1 SKGAPPGDLTVHITV
16 EPHPYFQREERN
28 LLVEVPI
35 TVGEAVLG
43 AKVDVPTLDGMKS
56 LPVPPGSSCGL
67 KLRLKGQGVPAA
79 GGKPAADLLAVLKIV
94 VPKQVD
100 EASRRLIE
108 DFAGRNPSNPRAG
121 LW

>member
-1 SKGAPPGDLTVHITV
+1 LTVHITV
-16 EPHPYFQREERN
+16 EPHAYFQREGRN

-43 AKVDVPTLDGMKS
+43 AKVDVPTLEGMKS

-79 GGKPAADLLAVLKIV
+79 GGKPAGDLFAVLKIV

-100 EASRRLIE
+100 EASRQLIE
-108 DFAGRNPSNPRAG
+108 DFAKRNPSNPRSG